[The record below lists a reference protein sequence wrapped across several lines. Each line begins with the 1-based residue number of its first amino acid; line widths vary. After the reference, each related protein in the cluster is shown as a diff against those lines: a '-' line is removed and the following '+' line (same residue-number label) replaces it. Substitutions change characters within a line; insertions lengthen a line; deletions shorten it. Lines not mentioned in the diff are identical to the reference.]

1 MSAFKVPRFALLF
14 LFVYVYIFQPPVFNK
29 IYYAVFGF
37 LLFLFL
43 VILRFRFFCIYFK
56 KFRFEICT
64 ALVVVFFAIFRDII
78 SAEIVYADRF
88 LIWFFQ
94 CLLFPFVILTL
105 FRNKV
110 IYDGKQNFSFIE
122 YYYKVAIFAG
132 FITVFLIAIPSFD
145 RFYESIQVDPY
156 YEMYESFDF
165 RYRAYGIS
173 ENLTFTY
180 GYLLGVFAGY
190 ALTKLRFSISHLFIF
205 LLLSIGVAFNAR
217 IGFLPILIS
226 IIYIFFIKFRLK
238 TFFVFSS
245 FIVTSFFAVFLL
257 WDVFF
262 SNYLSW
268 SKDFFIE
275 IALLFSGEKTGTFKA
290 LFVDF
295 IIIPNEL
302 SGILFGTGRS
312 LYLDDIGNTDIGYI
326 LQLNY
331 AGVFFVFILVA
342 MLLFFSLRLALV
354 LGLSNWLT
362 YIFMFSVFLLNFKGF
377 LFAAT
382 PGARALFSLYVL
394 SIFLNRYR
402 LVPNN
407 R

>member
-1 MSAFKVPRFALLF
+1 MPRIALLF
-14 LFVYVYIFQPPVFNK
+14 LFIYFYIFQPPVFNK
-29 IYYAVFGF
+29 MYYAVFGF

-43 VILRFRFFCIYFK
+43 LVLNFRFFCIYSK
-56 KFRFEICT
+56 KFKFEIFV
-64 ALVVVFFAIFRDII
+64 ALAVVLSVIVRDLI
-78 SAEIVYADRF
+78 SAEVVYSDRF

-94 CLLFPFVILTL
+94 CLLFPFVILVL

-110 IYDGKQNFSFIE
+110 IHDGQQNFSFIE

-132 FITVFLIAIPSFD
+132 LITIFLIAIPSFD
-145 RFYESIQVDPY
+145 SFYESIQVDPY

-180 GYLLGVFAGY
+180 GYLLGIFAGY
-190 ALTKLRFSISHLFIF
+190 ALTKLRFSVSHFFIF
-205 LLLSIGVAFNAR
+205 LLLLVGVAFNAR
-217 IGFLPILIS
+217 IGFLPIIIS
-226 IIYIFFIKFRLK
+226 IFYIFFIRFNLK
-238 TFFVFSS
+238 TFFAFSS
-245 FIVTSFFAVFLL
+245 LAFISFFSLFLL

-262 SNYLSW
+262 SIYFSW
-268 SKDFFIE
+268 SKAFFVE
-275 IALLFSGEKTGTFKA
+275 FFSLFSGEESGTLNA

-302 SGILFGTGRS
+302 SGMIFGTGRS
-312 LYLDDIGNTDIGYI
+312 LYLDEINNTDIGYI

-331 AGVFFVFILVA
+331 AGVFFVFTLVS
-342 MLLFFSLRLALV
+342 MLVFFSSRLALV
-354 LGLSNWLT
+354 LGLRNWFT
-362 YIFMFSVFLLNFKGF
+362 YIFVFSLFFLNFKGF

-382 PGARALFSLYVL
+382 PGARALFSLYIL
-394 SIFLNRYR
+394 CIFLNRYR
-402 LVPNN
+402 FVPNN